1 MLTHTEISAE
11 KIAAYRATDYRFGVG
26 ADAITLRIDEAS
38 SALQSL
44 YVRLA
49 HTRGVFITAFN
60 PQGATQDAAEN
71 EAAHVRLGRELRGLY
86 SIVIEGAGADP
97 TGAWPPEKSYFALGV
112 DLETARVLGRRYQQ
126 DAVVW
131 TGKDAIPKLILLR

>member
-1 MLTHTEISAE
+1 MAHTEISAE
-11 KIAAYRATDYRFGVG
+11 KIAAYLATDYRFGEG

-38 SALQSL
+38 LALENL

-49 HTRGVFITAFN
+49 HTRGIFITAFN
-60 PQGATQDAAEN
+60 PHGAAQDAAQN

-86 SIVIEGAGADP
+86 PIVIEGAGADP
-97 TGAWPPEKSYFALGV
+97 TGAWPPENSYFALGA
-112 DLETARVLGRRYQQ
+112 DLDAARAIARRYRQ

-131 TGKDAIPKLILLR
+131 VGRDAVPQLIVLR

>member
-1 MLTHTEISAE
+1 MLAHTKISAE
-11 KIAAYRATDYRFGVG
+11 KIAAYRATDYRFGEG

-38 SALQSL
+38 SALESL

-60 PQGATQDAAEN
+60 PYGEVHGDEAN
-71 EAAHVRLGRELRGLY
+71 EAAHLRLGRELKELHA
-86 SIVIEGAGADP
+86 IVMEGAGADP
-97 TGAWPPEKSYFALGV
+97 KAVWPQEKSYFSLGA
-112 DLETARVLGRRYQQ
+112 DLEAARVLGRRYRQ

-131 TGKDAIPKLILLR
+131 VGRNAIPKLILLH

>member
-1 MLTHTEISAE
+1 MAHTKISAE
-11 KIAAYRATDYRFGVG
+11 KIAAYRAIEYRFGEG
-26 ADAITLRIDEAS
+26 LDAITLRIDQAS
-38 SALQSL
+38 QALLEL
-44 YVRLA
+44 YARLA

-60 PQGATQDAAEN
+60 PQGAAQDAAEN
-71 EAAHVRLGRELRGLY
+71 EAAHVGLGRELRGLY
-86 SIVIEGAGADP
+86 PIVIEGAGADP
-97 TGAWPPEKSYFALGV
+97 AGAWPQEKSYFSLGV

>member
-1 MLTHTEISAE
+1 MAQTEISAE
-11 KIAAYRATDYRFGVG
+11 KIAAYRATDYRFGEG
-26 ADAITLRIDEAS
+26 LDAITLRIDQAS
-38 SALQSL
+38 PALLEL
-44 YVRLA
+44 YARLA

-60 PQGATQDAAEN
+60 PYGAAQDAAQN

-86 SIVIEGAGADP
+86 PIVIEGAGADP
-97 TGAWPPEKSYFALGV
+97 AGAWPQEKSYFSLGV